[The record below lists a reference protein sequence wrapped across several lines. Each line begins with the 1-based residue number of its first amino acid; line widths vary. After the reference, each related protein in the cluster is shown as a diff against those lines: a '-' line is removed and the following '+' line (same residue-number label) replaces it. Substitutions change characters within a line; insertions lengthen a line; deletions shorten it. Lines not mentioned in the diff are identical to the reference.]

1 MNEIVKEP
9 VSQIAQSFRDRIS
22 SPLWGYVFFSWV
34 SCNWT
39 NILFLFM
46 SKENIEA
53 RIHAVITQS
62 NLWMDYFWIPIFI
75 GVVLFIGMPFV
86 QWWLSL
92 FHNWVSEKKKESDKV
107 SALEK
112 YQIEIDLAD
121 KKVEAE
127 NAENLS
133 RQKENSKSNLVE
145 ARGQTRVSIL
155 NARKAKIDNSIEE
168 LKKTYA
174 ESQKKLDDINFELK
188 LTEDKVNSRLSQY
201 QAASERVNAI
211 ADLYFNYENIESR
224 DEFASFLKDIKDK
237 KLIGHS
243 FLSRRFDMMLEK
255 EIEMNNLG
263 KDKDKGNGNE

>member
-9 VSQIAQSFRDRIS
+9 VNQIAQSFRDRIS

-46 SKENIEA
+46 SKENIET
-53 RIHAVITQS
+53 RIHAVLAQS
-62 NLWMDYFWIPIFI
+62 NLWIDYFWIPISI
-75 GVVLFIGMPFV
+75 GVTLFIGMPFV

-92 FHNWVSEKKKESDKV
+92 FHNWVSERKKESDKA

-112 YQIEIDLAD
+112 YQVEIDLAD
-121 KKVEAE
+121 KKIEAE

-133 RQKENSKSNLVE
+133 RQKENAKNNLVE
-145 ARGQTRVSIL
+145 ARGRTRVSIL

-168 LKKTYA
+168 LKKTHA
-174 ESQKKLDDINFELK
+174 ESQKKLDDVNFELK
-188 LTEDKVNSRLSQY
+188 LIEGKVNSRLSQY
-201 QAASERVNAI
+201 QDLSERVNAI

-224 DEFASFLKDIKDK
+224 EGFASFLKDIKDK
-237 KLIGHS
+237 KLIGNS
-243 FLSRRFDMMLEK
+243 YLSRRFDMMLEK
-255 EIEMNNLG
+255 ELEMKNS
-263 KDKDKGNGNE
+263 DEDNGDE